1 MKFHNPTDL
10 RGRSP
15 RIRILA
21 GVRSEMDRKRRFAS
35 KPKTRD
41 HHQSLFAPAR
51 REQARQIRDD
61 SPAPQRPTWV
71 SAVKS
76 PYRGG
81 DPSVVAAWLDRCG
94 DGSAVSSLR

>member
-1 MKFHNPTDL
+1 
-10 RGRSP
+10 
-15 RIRILA
+15 
-21 GVRSEMDRKRRFAS
+21 MDRKRRFAS

-41 HHQSLFAPAR
+41 YHQSLFAPAR

-61 SPAPQRPTWV
+61 SPAPQRPKWF

-81 DPSVVAAWLDRCG
+81 APSTVAQWMPASYIAD
-94 DGSAVSSLR
+94 SLIRLFNKKMYHHIAHLLTPVD